1 MTNLKKLATATN
13 LKFLAIFLMFLDHI
27 HEMFLEMGAPTWLN
41 MLGRLVF
48 PIFLFLAADSFHY
61 TSNRK
66 KYMLRLLY
74 MSWFMLVGNTIIG
87 NLFQNGNVGLANNA
101 FSTFFITGVYVCSW
115 DLLVKGV
122 KEKSTKDLFK
132 GIGLFLL
139 PIVAAIP
146 VLVVTSPALLAN
158 LSPFA
163 IQLLFIVVGFI
174 PNILLVEGGFL
185 FVLMGLLF
193 YIFREKRLFQYLSLI
208 FISVLSY
215 LAAPQSVQ
223 WMMVF
228 AIIPMYFYNGEKG
241 RGDKYFFYIFY
252 PVHIYALYILASLLA
267 G

>member
-1 MTNLKKLATATN
+1 MSKLKQLATATN

-74 MSWFMLVGNTIIG
+74 MSWFMTIG
-87 NLFQNGNVGLANNA
+87 NMIVGSFFSNGHVGLANNA
-101 FSTFFITGVYVCSW
+101 FSTFFVTGIYICSW

-122 KEKSTKDLFK
+122 KNKSAKDFWK
-132 GIGLFLL
+132 GLGLFFL
-139 PIVAAIP
+139 PILLAIP
-146 VLVVTSPALLAN
+146 VLLALSPAVLTS
-158 LSPFA
+158 LSPLVA
-163 IQLLFIVVGFI
+163 RILVLVVSMI
-174 PNILLVEGGFL
+174 PNLLMVEGGFL
-185 FVLMGLLF
+185 FVLLGLLF
-193 YIFREKRLFQYLSLI
+193 YIFRENRLLQYLSLI
-208 FISVLSY
+208 VIAVICYLSE
-215 LAAPQSVQ
+215 PTSVQ

-228 AIIPMYFYNGEKG
+228 AILPMALYNGQKG

-252 PVHIYALYILASLLA
+252 SVHIYALYILASLL
-267 G
+267 GG